1 MTNNSVFWGVS
12 LALLGIW
19 QLRKCKAVIINE
31 KNIDFSMLANV
42 LISIYGIVTAIL
54 DLSDE
59 MCAVIFG
66 IIYFRHTYVY
76 NKRNKIHE
84 LNTDWANQKKGYVL
98 AFAAVWYGVIKLM
111 VKTCQ

>member
-66 IIYFRHTYVY
+66 IIYFDIHMYIIKEIRYM
-76 NKRNKIHE
+76 NSIQIGQIKRKDTF
-84 LNTDWANQKKGYVL
+84 LLLLLFG
-98 AFAAVWYGVIKLM
+98 M
-111 VKTCQ
+111 V

>member
-1 MTNNSVFWGVS
+1 MINNGVFWGVS
-12 LALLGIW
+12 LTLLGFW
-19 QLRKCKAVIINE
+19 QLRKCKVAIIGE
-31 KNIDFSMLANV
+31 RNIAFSMLTNV

-59 MCAVIFG
+59 VCAILFG
-66 IIYFRHTYVY
+66 IIYFRQTYVY
-76 NKRNKIHE
+76 NKRNKIYE

-111 VKTCQ
+111 IKTCQ